1 MRAEWSRRAILK
13 AAGTLAAGGSGLWLA
28 GCSGS
33 SATSSTAPTPSG
45 PPASGGVDTTTA
57 DPLSSP
63 AAIDASV
70 ATTGVPATFAPGVDY
85 ARVDR
90 PATLPD
96 NGLEPVDAG
105 AAPEAGPLRLYIYP
119 DYIGPEVIAAFESAT
134 GTTVEITT
142 FDEVAEAEAALRD
155 GTTTF
160 DLVIGL
166 PSVVITGLV
175 VDSAI
180 QPLNSSL
187 IPNAGNVLGGLQS
200 PYYDVGARYSMPY
213 SVYTTGISY
222 RRDQVSESLFN
233 RDDAWPLLWDP
244 TYAGKVGI
252 LPDVRDGLA
261 LGLLVNGIT
270 DLNVADPASI
280 AAAAAVLETLVASMQ
295 PVFDI
300 YSYENIPNGTT
311 LMQQAWSGDMG
322 TARNYLQPGQ
332 TTEILGY
339 WHPTRAPISNDLMMI
354 PARAA
359 NRVLAHQL
367 IDFLLAPATARANFD
382 FVGYQPAVTNPSAYD
397 LTTSGGV
404 AEHLLGTLV
413 YDAEVTIGYR
423 IDPISPEV
431 EALWDAAWARVNT
444 SS

>member
-1 MRAEWSRRAILK
+1 M
-13 AAGTLAAGGSGLWLA
+13 WLA
-28 GCSGS
+28 GCSGAS
-33 SATSSTAPTPSG
+33 PGASPATSPPPTPGTAADGGTTPAPTPT
-45 PPASGGVDTTTA
+45 PETAPVADTTV
-57 DPLSSP
+57 
-63 AAIDASV
+63 AS
-70 ATTGVPATFAPGVDY
+70 TGVPASFAPGVEY
-85 ARVDR
+85 PRANR

-96 NGLEPVDAG
+96 NGLEPVDA
-105 AAPEAGPLRLYIYP
+105 AEAPEAGPLRIYIYP
-119 DYIGPEVIAAFESAT
+119 DYIGPDVVAAFEAAAR
-134 GTTVEITT
+134 TTVEITT

-155 GTTTF
+155 GTSTF

-175 VDSAI
+175 VDAAV
-180 QPLNSSL
+180 QPLNAAL

-244 TYAGKVGI
+244 QYAGKVGI

-261 LGLLVNGIT
+261 LGLLVNGVT
-270 DLNVADPASI
+270 DLNVEDPASVD
-280 AAAAAVLETLVASMQ
+280 AAAAVLETLVATMQ

-300 YSYENIPNGTT
+300 YSYENIPTGLTV
-311 LMQQAWSGDMG
+311 MQQAWSGDMG
-322 TARNYLQPGQ
+322 TARNFLQSGQ

-359 NRVLAHQL
+359 NRVLAHQF
-367 IDFLLAPATARANFD
+367 IDFMLDPANARANFD
-382 FVGYQPAVTNPSAYD
+382 DVGYQPAVTNPSAYD
-397 LTTSGGV
+397 LTSSGAV
-404 AEHLLGTLV
+404 AEHLLATLV
-413 YDAEVTIGYR
+413 YDADVTIGYR
-423 IDPISPEV
+423 IDPIAPAV
-431 EALWDAAWARVNT
+431 ESLWATAWSRVNPGA
-444 SS
+444 